1 MAGDDDVTFRFVRGE
16 PDQEEVAA
24 VLAALSCAFASRPQH
39 DDDTSAQLPSW
50 NEPGVFEAPNSWS
63 SR

>member
-1 MAGDDDVTFRFVRGE
+1 MAGDDEVVFRFVHGE

-24 VLAALSCAFASRPQH
+24 VMAALSCTFAIQ
-39 DDDTSAQLPSW
+39 AQNGEVPAHLPSW
-50 NEPGVFEAPNSWS
+50 SEPEAFEAPNSWS

>member
-1 MAGDDDVTFRFVRGE
+1 MAGDDDVMFRFVRGE

-24 VLAALSCAFASRPQH
+24 VMAALSRILASRPRNGDAPAH
-39 DDDTSAQLPSW
+39 LPSW

>member
-1 MAGDDDVTFRFVRGE
+1 MAGDDEVMFRFVHGE

-24 VLAALSCAFASRPQH
+24 VMTALSHTFAIQPPNGDAPAR
-39 DDDTSAQLPSW
+39 LPSW
-50 NEPGVFEAPNSWS
+50 DEPGAFNAPNSWS

>member
-1 MAGDDDVTFRFVRGE
+1 MAGDDEVMFRFVRGE

-24 VLAALSCAFASRPQH
+24 VMAALSRTSATRPQDGDASVH
-39 DDDTSAQLPSW
+39 LPSW
-50 NEPGVFEAPNSWS
+50 DEPGVFEAPNSWS

>member
-1 MAGDDDVTFRFVRGE
+1 MAGDDEVMFRFVRGE

-24 VLAALSCAFASRPQH
+24 VMAALSRTFVIRPR
-39 DDDTSAQLPSW
+39 DGDAPAPPPSW
-50 NEPGVFEAPNSWS
+50 GEPGVFEAPNSWS

>member
-1 MAGDDDVTFRFVRGE
+1 MAGDDVMFRFVRGE

-24 VLAALSCAFASRPQH
+24 VLAALSRTAAIRPR
-39 DDDTSAQLPSW
+39 DDDDASARLPSW
-50 NEPGVFEAPNSWS
+50 HEPGVFEAPNSWS

>member
-1 MAGDDDVTFRFVRGE
+1 MAGDDDVMFRFVRGE

-24 VLAALSCAFASRPQH
+24 VMAALSRTSASRPQ
-39 DDDTSAQLPSW
+39 DGDASAHLPSW
-50 NEPGVFEAPNSWS
+50 NEPEVFEAPNSWS